1 MAMPAMPLKSI
12 KNFQEEGV
20 KVGVGTDGGTGI
32 TFCGFLEN
40 EFLALSR
47 YGYSNKE
54 IIRMATLGNM
64 EILDIDKE
72 MGSLDKEK
80 WADMVFTGR
89 KPSGQSDGNKKSSY
103 GI

>member
-1 MAMPAMPLKSI
+1 MES
-12 KNFQEEGV
+12 
-20 KVGVGTDGGTGI
+20 GTDGGTGI

-80 WADMVFTGR
+80 WADMVLLEENPLDNLTAIKKVVMVFKDGR
-89 KPSGQSDGNKKSSY
+89 LYYEKKPTSPGPEK
-103 GI
+103 